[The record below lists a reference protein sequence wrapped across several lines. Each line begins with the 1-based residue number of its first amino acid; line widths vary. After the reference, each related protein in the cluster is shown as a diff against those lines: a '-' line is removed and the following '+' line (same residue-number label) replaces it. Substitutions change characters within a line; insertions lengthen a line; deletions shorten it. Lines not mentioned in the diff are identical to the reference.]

1 MSTEQQT
8 DGQQDGQQNVQENL
22 YGRIRRRNAEE
33 DRKRQERKP
42 FLEVARAAGMLSGDD
57 KDQRR

>member
-8 DGQQDGQQNVQENL
+8 DGRQNVQENL
-22 YGRIRRRNAEE
+22 YDRIRRRNAEE
-33 DRKRQERKP
+33 DRKRREKKP
-42 FLEVARAAGMLSGDD
+42 FLEIARAAGMLSEAD